1 MSLNPR
7 ATIPRNTGLKTRRTE
22 GNTTSQSATTI
33 TIAPSVIITKRDST
47 TTTRAARR
55 KVERGER
62 AEMIVICVE

>member
-22 GNTTSQSATTI
+22 GNTTSLSATTI
-33 TIAPSVIITKRDST
+33 RDST
-47 TTTRAARR
+47 TNTRAVR
-55 KVERGER
+55 KKGERGER